1 VTRRALDLPGHA
13 FTFGV
18 ATEVGEVS
26 LAGCVKEVG
35 VHRSLSSV
43 VYVCVCVWVVIRHL
57 MIHL

>member
-43 VYVCVCVWVVIRHL
+43 VYVCVCL
-57 MIHL
+57 E